1 MQENTNKALIINSA
15 ILYVRLFFMTIC
27 GLLTTRF
34 ALKALGINDFGLFSL
49 LGGII
54 TFIAIFN
61 TVMMSTSNRFIS
73 MAIGRNDIN
82 EINAQFNISLI
93 IHTIIAAATLLIALP
108 IGDIYIHYY
117 LNYSGSIDTAINV
130 FHFTVIGSIIS
141 FIGVPYNGLL
151 IAKENFWISTITD
164 IITHIFKLG
173 VTILLLFYFKNKLQI
188 YALTQG
194 LITAIPTFIFF
205 LYCKKIYPRYV
216 KFRLVY
222 EKEKY
227 KEVLSFSGWIAYG
240 AFATIGKSQ
249 GAQILV
255 NSFFNTIMNTAL
267 GLANTVNGL
276 LNTFSNSISQ
286 PIVPQIT
293 KSYAAK
299 DKNRCDE
306 LLIIS
311 TKYTFLITFFISTP
325 FLTNGEWIFSLWL
338 GEVPPFV
345 LVFTKL
351 IIIDT
356 LITSLNSGISSL
368 IFAHGNIKLYQISIN
383 TLRLLAIVAAYIVL
397 RMGCHAYSL
406 FWTYIVFSLIIFF
419 VGQMVLKKTLNYDNR
434 ILWQKSYIP
443 SLSIIILFIPFLFL
457 KFITIPILSIIVY
470 QTILTIL
477 ITSFGLSKSE
487 RKFIFRKL
495 HLRND

>member
-15 ILYVRLFFMTIC
+15 ILYARLFFMTIC

-34 ALKALGINDFGLFSL
+34 ALKALGVNDFGLFSL
-49 LGGII
+49 LGSII

-61 TVMMSTSNRFIS
+61 TVMISTSNRFIS
-73 MAIGRNDIN
+73 VAIGRNDIN
-82 EINAQFNISLI
+82 EINTQFNISLI
-93 IHTIIAAATLLIALP
+93 IHLIIAVVTLFIALP
-108 IGDIYIHYY
+108 IGDFYIRSYLHY
-117 LNYSGSIDTAINV
+117 NGSIDTAIDV

-151 IAKENFWISTITD
+151 IAKENFWISTVTD

-173 VTILLLFYFKNKLQI
+173 ITISLLYCFENKLLI

-194 LITAIPTFIFF
+194 LITGIPTLIYF
-205 LYCKKIYPRYV
+205 LYCQKVYPLYV
-216 KFRLVY
+216 TFKLVN

-227 KEVLSFSGWIAYG
+227 KEVFSFSGWIAYG

-249 GAQILV
+249 GAQVLV

-276 LNTFSNSISQ
+276 LSTFSNSISQ

-293 KSYAAK
+293 KSYATK

-306 LLIIS
+306 LLVMS
-311 TKYTFLITFFISTP
+311 TKFTFLVTLFISIP
-325 FLTNGEWIFSLWL
+325 FLTNGEWIFSIWL
-338 GEVPPFV
+338 GEIPPYV

-351 IIIDT
+351 VIVDT

-383 TLRLLAIVAAYIVL
+383 TLRLLSIIAAYIAL
-397 RMGCHAYSL
+397 KMGGPAYSL
-406 FWTYIVFSLIIFF
+406 FWAYIVFSVIIFF
-419 VGQMVLKKTLNYDNR
+419 VGQIVLNKTLHYDNR
-434 ILWQKSYIP
+434 ILWKKSYMP
-443 SLSIIILFIPFLFL
+443 SLLVTILFAPFLFV
-457 KFITIPILSIIVY
+457 KFISSPILSMVIY
-470 QTILTIL
+470 QMILTIL
-477 ITSFGLSKSE
+477 IMTFGLSKSE
-487 RKFIFRKL
+487 RKFILKKL
-495 HLRND
+495 H